1 MTDPTPCA
9 AVSRALQEPLLGTA
23 SRVRSWL
30 LIEHDAIWGRDA
42 IAEDVLEDD
51 VMQKLRP
58 RLHRHKIRL
67 ILIRRPRGQSDP
79 HRHCYL
85 VHSGPERQWIQE
97 LDAEHPGFFLDI
109 DFADVQRGF
118 PSPVGSKRDGPLY
131 LVCTHSE
138 HDPCCATYGRP
149 IADGLARVRAKQT
162 WESSHVGGDRFA
174 ANVVC
179 LPHGLYF
186 GRVPADRSVN
196 LVSLY
201 ENKRIN
207 LDHYRGRSCYD
218 PMVQAAD
225 ILIRRRERLD
235 HIDDLVFESREDLSV
250 GEATVAFRDRN
261 ENVLTIRLAARR
273 APPRHITCST
283 SKPGTP
289 REYRPI
295 ISEN

>member
-1 MTDPTPCA
+1 MTDPPPCA
-9 AVSRALQEPLLGTA
+9 SVSRAYQEPLLGTA

-42 IAEDVLEDD
+42 IAENVLEDH

-67 ILIRRPRGQSDP
+67 ILIRRPRKRNDT

-85 VHSGPERQWIQE
+85 VHSGPEKQWIQE
-97 LDAEHPGFFLDI
+97 LDVEQPGALLDI
-109 DFADVQRGF
+109 EFAEVQKGF
-118 PSPVGSKRDGPLY
+118 PPSVGSTRGGPLY
-131 LVCTHSE
+131 LVCTHSQ
-138 HDPCCATYGRP
+138 HDPCCGTYGRP
-149 IADGLARVRAKQT
+149 IADRLARVRAKQT

-186 GRVPADRSVN
+186 GRVPADRSVS

-201 ENKRIN
+201 ESKRIN

-218 PMVQAAD
+218 PIVQAAD
-225 ILIRRRERLD
+225 ILLRRRERLD
-235 HIDDLVFESREDLSV
+235 HIDDLVFEAREDLSV
-250 GEATVAFRDRN
+250 SEATVAFRDRGGH
-261 ENVLTIRLAARR
+261 VLTIQLAARR

-283 SKPGTP
+283 SRPGTP

-295 ISEN
+295 ITEY